1 MEKEN
6 EHKLTLQNML
16 WYFIIFSIIGLIIE
30 TLFGYATT
38 GNIDSRKGLLW
49 GPFCPIY
56 GVGAVILIL
65 LLDRYKDSDF
75 KIFILGG
82 ILGGVIE
89 YVISFGLEAMYGSRF
104 WDYAYLPFNI
114 NGRICLKYSIYWSI
128 LALILMKIIR
138 PAFDKVIAKI
148 NARLKKLLEI
158 GLLVFLCVDAV
169 VTVWAISVYK
179 DRALAVY
186 YDDERKLSE
195 NELIQKIEEEYFT
208 NERMLKTFP
217 NLRVMDREGKDVFIR
232 DILEEYE

>member
-6 EHKLTLQNML
+6 KLTFQNMF
-16 WYFIIFSIIGLIIE
+16 WYFIIFSIIGLIVE

-49 GPFCPIY
+49 GSFCPIY

-65 LLDRYKDSDF
+65 FLDHCKNSDF

-82 ILGGVIE
+82 ILGGAIE
-89 YVISFGLEAMYGSRF
+89 YVISFILEAMYGSRF
-104 WDYAYLPFNI
+104 WDYTYLPFDI
-114 NGRICLKYSIYWSI
+114 NGRICIKYSIYWSI

-138 PAFDKVIAKI
+138 PAFDKIISKM
-148 NARLKKLLEI
+148 NERLKKILEI
-158 GLLVFLCVDAV
+158 GLFVFLCVDVV
-169 VTVWAISVYK
+169 VTVWAISIYK

-186 YDDERKLSE
+186 YDEERNTSQ
-195 NELIQKIEEEYFT
+195 NELVQKIEEEYFT

-217 NLRVMDREGKDVFIR
+217 NLRIIDREGKDVFIR
-232 DILEEYE
+232 DILEE

>member
-6 EHKLTLQNML
+6 NITIRNIV

-38 GNIDSRKGLLW
+38 GNIESRKGFLW

-65 LLDRYKDSDF
+65 FLNHYKNSDF

-89 YVISFGLEAMYGSRF
+89 YVISFILEAMYGSRF
-104 WDYAYLPFNI
+104 WDYTYFPFDL
-114 NGRICLKYSIYWSI
+114 NGRICVKYTIYWSI

-138 PAFDKVIAKI
+138 PAFDKIMKKVNTKFKKI
-148 NARLKKLLEI
+148 LEI
-158 GLLVFLCVDAV
+158 GLMIFLCVDII
-169 VTVWAISVYK
+169 VTIWAISVYK

-186 YDDERKLSE
+186 YGEETNVSE
-195 NELIQKIEEEYFT
+195 NKLIRKIEEDYFT

-217 NLRVMDREGKDVFIR
+217 NLRVMDREGKDIFIK
-232 DILEEYE
+232 DILEK